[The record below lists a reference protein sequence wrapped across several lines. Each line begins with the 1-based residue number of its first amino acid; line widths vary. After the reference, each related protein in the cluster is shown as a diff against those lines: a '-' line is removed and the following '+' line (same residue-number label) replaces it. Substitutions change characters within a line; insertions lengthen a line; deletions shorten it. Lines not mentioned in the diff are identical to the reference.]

1 MACYSILAY
10 LAKAHTLLFVEET
23 EKLHGISE
31 WNMDKKMRKQGP
43 GIQCS
48 IVTHLT
54 FWGEK
59 SRILVEGEMV
69 TEK

>member
-10 LAKAHTLLFVEET
+10 LAKVHTLLFVEET
-23 EKLHGISE
+23 EKLHGIR
-31 WNMDKKMRKQGP
+31 KRRKQGP

-48 IVTHLT
+48 VVTHLA
-54 FWGEK
+54 FWGEN